1 MRNIKLIYQYD
12 GTDFFGFQRQNNFRT
27 IQGELEKIIRL
38 FTKEEINLV
47 SAGRTD
53 RGVHAMMQVSNFLT
67 NSPIPTEKM
76 VIILNN
82 ALPIDISII
91 AIEEVA
97 LNFSSRFSAK
107 ERSYKYFLTW
117 EKSPFSNRF
126 ATYLQQPIILEKF
139 LKILKVLEGKH
150 DFKNFRLA
158 DCTSKH
164 QVREIFFIQGIQYNK
179 NTICIEI
186 QGNAFLKSQIRIII
200 GTALEIYF
208 DRQPSDFFLK
218 MLTDYSKEYAKF
230 VSPPNGLFL
239 SEITYYENLNYSKIH
254 D

>member
-1 MRNIKLIYQYD
+1 MRNIKLTYQYD

-53 RGVHAMMQVSNFLT
+53 RGVHAMMQVSNFFT

-76 VIILNN
+76 FIILNN

-91 AIEEVA
+91 SIEEVSI
-97 LNFSSRFSAK
+97 NFSSRFSAK

-117 EKSPFSNRF
+117 ERSPFNNRF
-126 ATYLQQPIILEKF
+126 ATYIQQPIILEKF
-139 LKILKVLEGKH
+139 LAILKVLEGKH
-150 DFKNFRLA
+150 DFKNFKLA

-164 QVREIFFIQGIQYNK
+164 QVREIFFIKGIQHDK
-179 NTICIEI
+179 STIYIEI

-208 DRQPSDFFLK
+208 GRQPSDFFLK
-218 MLTDYSKEYAKF
+218 MLTDHSKEYAKF
-230 VSPPNGLFL
+230 VAPSNGLFL
-239 SEITYYENLNYSKIH
+239 SKITYYENLNYSKTYN
-254 D
+254 